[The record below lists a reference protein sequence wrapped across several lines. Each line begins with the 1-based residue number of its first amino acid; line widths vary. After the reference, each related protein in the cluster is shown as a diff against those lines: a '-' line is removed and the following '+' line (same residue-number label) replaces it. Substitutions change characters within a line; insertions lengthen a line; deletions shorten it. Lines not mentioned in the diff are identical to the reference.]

1 MRTLIVGIVFV
12 VSALCA
18 GRATAD
24 PVAVTGFLTGQPRG
38 ALIQEELELSFPEF
52 TILLSDVTH
61 LIPGFCDECGNG
73 SPVRFT
79 QTTGTFSGHSI
90 GDPGLRTIDADVT
103 GELSFEGPADVI
115 SIAPEQFA
123 SDVLSESVQI
133 SGRLRVTQANRVLF
147 SGMLAGS
154 GLANA
159 VYANRFSAFSTRL
172 EGYQYDI
179 NGVATT
185 PEPTSIAL
193 LATGIAWLGAR
204 QRFTSFRRTRPRRK
218 KQLTVA

>member
-1 MRTLIVGIVFV
+1 MAHAVANYPLLYLERLIGSFP
-12 VSALCA
+12 ACGA
-18 GRATAD
+18 
-24 PVAVTGFLTGQPRG
+24 
-38 ALIQEELELSFPEF
+38 ALIQEELELFFPDF

-79 QTTGTFSGHSI
+79 QTTATFSGHSI
-90 GDPGLRTIDADVT
+90 GDPGLRTIDADVR
-103 GELSFEGPADVI
+103 GELSFDGPTDVI
-115 SIAPEQFA
+115 NIAPEQFA
-123 SDVLSESVQI
+123 SDVISESVQI
-133 SGRLRVTQANRVLF
+133 SGRLRVMQANRVLF
-147 SGMLAGS
+147 SGMLAGT

-179 NGVATT
+179 NAVATT
-185 PEPTSIAL
+185 PEPASIAL

-204 QRFTSFRRTRPRRK
+204 RRFTSFRRTHLRRSTRAPAPR
-218 KQLTVA
+218 